1 MPSGAKART
10 RLGSFNVRAEARTL
24 QKSELDR
31 LCSEGSR
38 SRIASPFM
46 SSKTDQRAQEILR
59 LLLRQGKTSIEELT
73 GILGKSPASVRRDLI
88 RLQERGLVHRT
99 HGGVMLAEQV
109 VYEPFRFDASFQVRE
124 DRFAQEKQRIARVA
138 TDMILEGETIG
149 LTAGTTTTQVARG
162 LRQRS
167 GLRIIT
173 NAVNIGMELS
183 NCAGLGTNLTGGIMR
198 WAGAFSLVGPA
209 ALESLNAFIMD
220 RVFIGVCG
228 VDPKRGATTIEPDE
242 AAVFRAMTRQ
252 AKQVIVVADS
262 SKVGIMSPAVIC
274 PPEVVNVLI
283 TDDGISK
290 EALEAF
296 TRIGTRVLVA

>member
-1 MPSGAKART
+1 
-10 RLGSFNVRAEARTL
+10 
-24 QKSELDR
+24 
-31 LCSEGSR
+31 
-38 SRIASPFM
+38 M

-99 HGGVMLAEQV
+99 HGGAMLAEQV

-124 DRFAQEKQRIARVA
+124 DRFAAEKQRIARVA
-138 TDMILEGETIG
+138 ADMILEGETIG

-183 NCAGLGTNLTGGIMR
+183 NCTGLGTNLTGGSMR

-242 AAVFRAMTRQ
+242 AAVFRAMARQ

-262 SKVGIMSPAVIC
+262 SKVGMMSPAVIC
-274 PPEVVNVLI
+274 PPDMVNVLI

-290 EALEAF
+290 GALEAF
-296 TRIGTRVLVA
+296 TRIGTHVLIA